1 MVGTCWQ
8 VHGVRHHPM
17 EISVIIQKPSAWGDW
32 ATAKNLA
39 WVKVQY
45 FTGLWMQR
53 WSCLGFKAATC
64 WVCSFHPSHALGD
77 PNYIGQLSDLS
88 FDAAWR

>member
-1 MVGTCWQ
+1 
-8 VHGVRHHPM
+8 
-17 EISVIIQKPSAWGDW
+17 
-32 ATAKNLA
+32 
-39 WVKVQY
+39 
-45 FTGLWMQR
+45 MQR